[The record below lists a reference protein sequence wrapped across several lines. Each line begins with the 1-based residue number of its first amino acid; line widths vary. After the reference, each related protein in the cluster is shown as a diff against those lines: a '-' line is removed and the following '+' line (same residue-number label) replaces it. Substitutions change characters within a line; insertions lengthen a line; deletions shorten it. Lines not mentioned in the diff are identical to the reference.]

1 MLYGQTT
8 STLPGSVISTSVGY
22 ILQTKPTRQHYKGK
36 HAKLNLQEKKMS
48 FNFIPPVSQ
57 TTDLFKIC
65 LHHELKN
72 NALYIFYEIFV
83 KYWYFYLWY
92 VNSEFSKV
100 NNNLISLNQLSN

>member
-1 MLYGQTT
+1 MVNFFVLYLYLDHSRSAGIYQFE
-8 STLPGSVISTSVGY
+8 SYCNIVLNICISLSLCNVY
-22 ILQTKPTRQHYKGK
+22 RPDPF
-36 HAKLNLQEKKMS
+36 KLS

-83 KYWYFYLWY
+83 KY
-92 VNSEFSKV
+92 
-100 NNNLISLNQLSN
+100 